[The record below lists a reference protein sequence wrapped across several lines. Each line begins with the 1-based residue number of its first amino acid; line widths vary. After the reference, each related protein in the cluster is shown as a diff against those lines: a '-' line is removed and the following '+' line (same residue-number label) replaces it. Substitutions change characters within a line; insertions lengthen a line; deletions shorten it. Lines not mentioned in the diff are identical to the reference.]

1 MNIKRLITLTVS
13 CCLHQLTTFFFL
25 INLSQAIDKNK
36 QTNKKIKVDFCNLIS
51 THDGKLNRTKT
62 SRFYL
67 EWLLLSL

>member
-1 MNIKRLITLTVS
+1 MLSAPANN
-13 CCLHQLTTFFFL
+13 FFL
-25 INLSQAIDKNK
+25 INLSQAIDK
-36 QTNKKIKVDFCNLIS
+36 KIKVDQIS

>member
-1 MNIKRLITLTVS
+1 MLSAPANN
-13 CCLHQLTTFFFL
+13 FFL
-25 INLSQAIDKNK
+25 INLSQAIDK
-36 QTNKKIKVDFCNLIS
+36 TKKIKVDQIS